1 MPKPIKIGFLSS
13 YSSICPDLNQELVE
27 GFVTAFG
34 KPHRDQQLFQFI
46 PEYVHQGGRSNV
58 SNAVQKL
65 IHFDGV
71 DIISGLISYFVV
83 PEIRSL
89 VENRNKT
96 AFMFDL
102 GECIPHDPII
112 SDHFFFNSFQ
122 LWQSEYA
129 LGYWAFKEFGDKGIV
144 IMPLYEAGYQMHSA
158 FRQGAIAAGSTLID
172 YHVFPF
178 DPNKKSIKEDV
189 EGILSKLEKER
200 PSFIHALFSGTEAV
214 EFITGYARSSLKKE
228 VPLLVTGHMASE
240 GILDQVMEMEDPV
253 YASSTWDYRD
263 DLSKNVEFVSK
274 YTHNTGKKATVFAL
288 LGYELGL
295 VFRELLP
302 HMQRGDWDFVRKQ
315 LKEQTI
321 SGPRGDVSFH
331 PDSGYLIPDIAIEK
345 IKATKGKLS
354 KLVVSQ
360 GKGLHYNEEI
370 FQRINNER
378 VSGWQNPYLCV

>member
-1 MPKPIKIGFLSS
+1 MHRPIKIGFLSS

-27 GFVTAFG
+27 GFVTALG
-34 KPHRDQQLFQFI
+34 DHSQNQQLFQFI
-46 PEYVHQGGRSNV
+46 PHYVHQGGSSNV
-58 SNAVQKL
+58 SEAVQKL

-71 DIISGLISYFVV
+71 DIISGLISYFVI
-83 PEIRSL
+83 PDILPL
-89 VENRNKT
+89 VENRKKV

-102 GECIPHDPII
+102 GECIPHYPII
-112 SDHFFFNSFQ
+112 SDYFFFNSFQ

-144 IMPLYEAGYQMHSA
+144 VMPIYEAGYQMHSA
-158 FRQGAIAAGSTLID
+158 FRQGAIAAGSTLMD

-178 DPNKKSIKEDV
+178 EENKRSNKRDIDL
-189 EGILSKLEKER
+189 ILSQLEKER
-200 PSFIHALFSGTEAV
+200 PSFVHALFSGTEAV
-214 EFITGYARSSLKKE
+214 EFMAEYFKSSLGNE

-240 GILDQVMEMEDPV
+240 DILDQVKDMSWTL
-253 YASSTWDYRD
+253 YTASTWDYRN
-263 DLSKNVEFVSK
+263 DLKKNKEFVNK
-274 YTHNTGKKATVFAL
+274 YTYNTGKKATVFAM

-302 HMQRGDWDFVRKQ
+302 AMQRGDWDMVRKQ
-315 LKEQTI
+315 LKDQTI

-345 IKATKGKLS
+345 IISSQGDLS
-354 KLVVSQ
+354 KMVISQ
-360 GKGLHYNEEI
+360 GKGLHYNEEV